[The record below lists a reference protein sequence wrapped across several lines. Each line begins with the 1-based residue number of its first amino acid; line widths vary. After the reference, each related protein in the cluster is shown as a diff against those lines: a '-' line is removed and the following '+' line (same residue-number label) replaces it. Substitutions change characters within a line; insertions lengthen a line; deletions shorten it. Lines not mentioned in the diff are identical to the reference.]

1 MIHHSALPVGGRR
14 QPLVLCQEPSRGSG
28 DLPADRMGISSS
40 VVYGAVG
47 ARVAPPHTGR
57 GPGAVYLARA
67 GGCVLACDVTVLTT
81 KRLSLRRLSPGD
93 AEFILE
99 LLNDSAFLRFIGD
112 KAVRSADDARQY
124 ILDGPVASYQ
134 RNGFGLWLVEL
145 KDSAVPVGMC
155 GLLKRESLPDVD
167 IGFAFLP
174 AYRSLGYA
182 FESASAVL
190 DYARKEFGLKRIVAI
205 TDPDNADSIRVLEK
219 IGMRF
224 ERMIT
229 VSEGAPEIQL
239 HATEG

>member
-1 MIHHSALPVGGRR
+1 MLCPEASGG
-14 QPLVLCQEPSRGSG
+14 SRN
-28 DLPADRMGISSS
+28 LPADRMGISSG
-40 VVYGAVG
+40 VVCWTVR
-47 ARVAPPHTGR
+47 ARVAPPHSGR
-57 GPGAVYLARA
+57 GPGAIYITRA
-67 GGCVLACDVTVLTT
+67 GGSVLACDVTVLTT
-81 KRLSLRRLSPGD
+81 KRLNLRRLTPSD
-93 AEFILE
+93 AEFILV
-99 LLNDSAFLRFIGD
+99 LLNDPAFLRFIGD

-145 KDSAVPVGMC
+145 KDFGVPVGMC

-174 AYRSLGYA
+174 AYRSRGYA

-205 TDPDNADSIRVLEK
+205 TNPDNAGSIRVLEK

-229 VSEGAPEIQL
+229 VLEGAPEIQL
-239 HATEG
+239 LATEG